1 VRVNLIRSILVFQEK
16 KYCLHDNVKLVF
28 FKKYIQKLYTLK
40 KKITRTVQVNLHC
53 LRAQCKWIALCTR
66 IQNLKKQ
73 PWAASS
79 MSRLKRELPWILPV
93 IFSIFDI
100 IKHYICCDCFKHRS
114 NHANKRSLSQSKHC
128 EMVFARRVWQL
139 TVRGGWRGGWLAMSE
154 QLARACTVHLYST
167 SVPLDLE

>member
-28 FKKYIQKLYTLK
+28 FKKYTQKLYTLK

-73 PWAASS
+73 PGAASR
-79 MSRLKRELPWILPV
+79 MSRLKRELAWVPPV
-93 IFSIFDI
+93 IFSVFDI
-100 IKHYICCDCFKHRS
+100 TKRLAPAFWLKRNLYRV
-114 NHANKRSLSQSKHC
+114 NKRSLYLAC
-128 EMVFARRVWQL
+128 I
-139 TVRGGWRGGWLAMSE
+139 WREHHDRISMLLLELWFLGTGLSG
-154 QLARACTVHLYST
+154 LYSIH
-167 SVPLDLE
+167 